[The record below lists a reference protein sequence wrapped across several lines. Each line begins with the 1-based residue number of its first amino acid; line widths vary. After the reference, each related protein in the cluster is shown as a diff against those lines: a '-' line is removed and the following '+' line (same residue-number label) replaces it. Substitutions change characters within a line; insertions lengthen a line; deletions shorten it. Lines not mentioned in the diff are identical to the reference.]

1 MMVLNIC
8 QWVLQ
13 NTVPKVET
21 NSNSCWLF
29 SREAESVTYAG
40 DKLKYDDN
48 IIYDENSNQI
58 GTRNGFILSRENLD
72 GSISK
77 IGENKNIE
85 DIN

>member
-1 MMVLNIC
+1 L
-8 QWVLQ
+8 
-13 NTVPKVET
+13 T
-21 NSNSCWLF
+21 F

-72 GSISK
+72 GSI
-77 IGENKNIE
+77 
-85 DIN
+85 

>member
-1 MMVLNIC
+1 MSMSCWEHSTQSRNYNI
-8 QWVLQ
+8 
-13 NTVPKVET
+13 

-40 DKLKYDDN
+40 DKLKYDFLDN
-48 IIYDENSNQI
+48 IYDENSNQI

-72 GSISK
+72 GLSINK
-77 IGENKNIE
+77 DWENKNIE